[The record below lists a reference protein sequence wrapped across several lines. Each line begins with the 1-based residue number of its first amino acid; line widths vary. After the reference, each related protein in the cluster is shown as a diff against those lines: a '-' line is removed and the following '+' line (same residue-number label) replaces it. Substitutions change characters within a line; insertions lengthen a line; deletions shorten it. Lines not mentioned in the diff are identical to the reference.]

1 MPLVLLFCCHTPC
14 WVILC
19 HTLFQG
25 EWSKLDLLVQRRV
38 GYKRKKG
45 NSNEWISFFLKRCL
59 AESNRSTRFCRP
71 LPNRSVKTPFVSEAT
86 ISELRVQRYYFYLV
100 PPNFSSTFFKKLSFF
115 IVFPLFSLF
124 LLQIFSFSVHIF
136 PEKGSWRIWS
146 PYTSWLSGKFYK
158 CDWRYTSRIP
168 PISIELTRFVSFIK
182 CMNWWFYFNLR
193 HCSRL

>member
-1 MPLVLLFCCHTPC
+1 M
-14 WVILC
+14 
-19 HTLFQG
+19 
-25 EWSKLDLLVQRRV
+25 
-38 GYKRKKG
+38 KKG
-45 NSNEWISFFLKRCL
+45 SPYWRTSFFMRCL

-124 LLQIFSFSVHIF
+124 LLQLFSFSVHIF

>member
-1 MPLVLLFCCHTPC
+1 MFYLLPYVHVFSYLPTFILKEVCGGIF
-14 WVILC
+14 VILSC
-19 HTLFQG
+19 EGGKQ
-25 EWSKLDLLVQRRV
+25 
-38 GYKRKKG
+38 KKEIQM
-45 NSNEWISFFLKRCL
+45 NEFPFLLKRCL

-136 PEKGSWRIWS
+136 PEKGSWRI
-146 PYTSWLSGKFYK
+146 
-158 CDWRYTSRIP
+158 
-168 PISIELTRFVSFIK
+168 
-182 CMNWWFYFNLR
+182 
-193 HCSRL
+193 

>member
-1 MPLVLLFCCHTPC
+1 MFYLLPYVHVFSYLPTF
-14 WVILC
+14 ILK
-19 HTLFQG
+19 
-25 EWSKLDLLVQRRV
+25 ERV
-38 GYKRKKG
+38 GESLLSCLVRGIKQKKEIQM
-45 NSNEWISFFLKRCL
+45 NEFPFLKRCL

-136 PEKGSWRIWS
+136 PEKGSWRI
-146 PYTSWLSGKFYK
+146 
-158 CDWRYTSRIP
+158 
-168 PISIELTRFVSFIK
+168 
-182 CMNWWFYFNLR
+182 
-193 HCSRL
+193 

>member
-1 MPLVLLFCCHTPC
+1 MPLVILFCCHTPC

-71 LPNRSVKTPFVSEAT
+71 LPNRSVKTPC
-86 ISELRVQRYYFYLV
+86 RVFCYHFWIASAKVL
-100 PPNFSSTFFKKLSFF
+100 FLFGSTKFF
-115 IVFPLFSLF
+115 IYFFQKTFIFYCFSLV
-124 LLQIFSFSVHIF
+124 FSVFTSDFLFFCSHF
-136 PEKGSWRIWS
+136 SRKGQLAHLKSLHVLAFR
-146 PYTSWLSGKFYK
+146 
-158 CDWRYTSRIP
+158 
-168 PISIELTRFVSFIK
+168 
-182 CMNWWFYFNLR
+182 
-193 HCSRL
+193 

>member
-1 MPLVLLFCCHTPC
+1 MITHHFFLNGVSSDTFLEIILFIHPMPLVLLFCCHTPC

-100 PPNFSSTFFKKLSFF
+100 PPNFLATFFKKTFIFCCFSLLLVYFLLFFPCSHSFF
-115 IVFPLFSLF
+115 A
-124 LLQIFSFSVHIF
+124 HIA
-136 PEKGSWRIWS
+136 PEMGNWRIYS
-146 PYTSWLSGKFYK
+146 PYTSLFSGKFYK
-158 CDWRYTSRIP
+158 C
-168 PISIELTRFVSFIK
+168 
-182 CMNWWFYFNLR
+182 N
-193 HCSRL
+193 